1 MANNNNG
8 NGRGFAGMDE
18 ERQREIA
25 SMGGKAAQEGG
36 NAHRFNSEEAREA
49 GRKGGKASHG
59 NTEND
64 NEFAANDNN
73 FGGLGAE
80 EAGHRGGEARGRGN
94 DE

>member
-1 MANNNNG
+1 MAQNQ
-8 NGRGFAGMDE
+8 NGRGFAGMDP

-25 SMGGKAAQEGG
+25 SMGGKAAHEKGTA
-36 NAHRFNSEEAREA
+36 NEFDSETAREA

-59 NTEND
+59 NRSSNND
-64 NEFAANDNN
+64 

-80 EAGHRGGEARGRGN
+80 EAGRRGGEARGE